1 MLDYS
6 ILLSIFISIDS
17 TIATIRIIAS
27 QFDFTTNLSLLK
39 PNYFEGR
46 LDSHQKI
53 AKIVLIPS

>member
-39 PNYFEGR
+39 PN
-46 LDSHQKI
+46 
-53 AKIVLIPS
+53 